1 MIALNENDYK
11 YVIEDFSNYYIG
23 ARLSYQELVDNEN
36 TPGRLKDAVY
46 RTFFKETAPSMTIG
60 EHLLKLEDAS
70 VCRMA
75 FSQLRIRIKVTAL
88 VQKED
93 KKGNLKETYETKDYS
108 LDEFLK
114 QEEIKENP
122 EQYLVQEICFKKRHL
137 MMMHV

>member
-1 MIALNENDYK
+1 MTTLNENDYK

-23 ARLSYQELVDNEN
+23 ARLSYQELADNGN

-46 RTFFKETAPSMTIG
+46 RIFFKETDPSMTIG
-60 EHLLKLEDAS
+60 EHLRGLGDAS

-75 FSQLRIRIKVTAL
+75 FSQLHIRIKVTAL

-93 KKGNLKETYETKDYS
+93 KKGNLKEIYETKDYS

-122 EQYLVQEICFKKRHL
+122 EQYLIQEICFKKRHL

>member
-1 MIALNENDYK
+1 MITLNENDYK
-11 YVIEDFSNYYIG
+11 YVIQDFSKYYIG

-46 RTFFKETAPSMTIG
+46 RTFFKEINPSMTIG
-60 EHLLKLEDAS
+60 EHLFKLEDAS

-88 VQKED
+88 MQKED
-93 KKGNLKETYETKDYS
+93 KKGNLKEIYETKDYS
-108 LDEFLK
+108 LNEFLK

-122 EQYLVQEICFKKRHL
+122 DQYLIQEICFTKRHL